1 MADVIQ
7 LELDHILVTSNTGY
21 RVRTISS
28 PERSIGASIR
38 RRGQPERPERSA

>member
-28 PERSIGASIR
+28 PERSIEVIDLSD
-38 RRGQPERPERSA
+38 RPE